1 MKLSPMIIQ
10 GLWEFKNPLLQLP
23 HVTEEHL
30 RYFISKKP
38 PIRNLQQFAQL
49 PAEESRLVLRSLS
62 DFEYENVMKVLGRM
76 PLIDFSV
83 KCEVVDDENSNVVTA
98 GAIVTVTVELVRRSM
113 SELFGDVT
121 AKEKQGIT

>member
-1 MKLSPMIIQ
+1 M
-10 GLWEFKNPLLQLP
+10 
-23 HVTEEHL
+23 
-30 RYFISKKP
+30 
-38 PIRNLQQFAQL
+38 
-49 PAEESRLVLRSLS
+49 VLRSLS